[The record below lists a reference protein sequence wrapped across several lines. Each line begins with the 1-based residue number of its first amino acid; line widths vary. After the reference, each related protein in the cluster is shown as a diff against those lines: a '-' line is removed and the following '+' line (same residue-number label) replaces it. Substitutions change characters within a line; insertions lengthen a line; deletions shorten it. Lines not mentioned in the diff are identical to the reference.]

1 MAFDLPIFLSREER
15 GAVSDPKALIHS
27 TPAASPPSPKSI
39 AAAPLNTYGRA
50 PAPLPAVSAPRSILE
65 RTRPSTVQNVSVSR
79 VHSLVDS
86 GFHAATTPSN
96 LAIILGGQILFRS
109 LCESRVMLRTAMA
122 EQAAMAAPAVETG
135 RTAFRLGAL
144 GLPLAAVGCNASYH
158 WDSGGGSGG
167 DGGLPSDGMVEG
179 VGTDEDGDGYRVSVD
194 CNDSNSSI
202 HPLPA
207 SGGEGVIENPRTICA
222 APFQDVRI
230 VIRPGTTG
238 ITLSGYSVILDG
250 DNSLQSAIRME
261 QVSRS
266 QIEGFTFRNY
276 DSGSGVVSLLGSNN
290 NTLRGMTAEV
300 GDGTWALHLSDS
312 DNNTI

>member
-27 TPAASPPSPKSI
+27 TPAASSPSSKSV
-39 AAAPLNTYGRA
+39 AAANLNTYGRA
-50 PAPLPAVSAPRSILE
+50 PAPLPAVPAPLSILE

-86 GFHAATTPSN
+86 GFHAATNPSN
-96 LAIILGGQILFRS
+96 LAMILGGQILFRS
-109 LCESRVMLRTAMA
+109 LCESRVVLRTALA
-122 EQAAMAAPAVETG
+122 EQAAMAAPAAETG
-135 RTAFRLGAL
+135 RAALRLGAL

-158 WDSGGGSGG
+158 WDSGGGGG
-167 DGGLPSDGMVEG
+167 DGGMSSDGMVEG
-179 VGTDEDGDGYRVSVD
+179 VGTDEEGDGYRVSVD

-207 SGGEGVIENPRTICA
+207 SGGEVVIDSSRTIC
-222 APFQDVRI
+222 PGTYHNVRI

-250 DNSLQSAIRME
+250 DNSRQSPIRME

-290 NTLRGMTAEV
+290 NTLRGMTA
-300 GDGTWALHLSDS
+300 
-312 DNNTI
+312 